1 MSEEMVMRT
10 ADSPAAATGDMSVG
24 SALIDHV
31 RQAAT
36 DDNQEWALNDAESDS
51 TTDTDS
57 DNGYDEEWSAALDLY
72 SAEEEVRQRLLDNLG
87 RTEPEAVPYERFR
100 EVNEQAKVGREVQ
113 SKYDQWADVIQ
124 QFEENGFNSAE
135 DVRKAL
141 ESQQEQQ
148 HEQQIREKWA
158 AAQAEEYLDP
168 ALADAQAEAEIQK
181 YRYEKLN
188 QQVNGV
194 LMQQQRNAALTEF
207 PYARRAMQMVDNL
220 MNAGMSPREAASHV
234 HDQIEGLI
242 ESMVPELAEL
252 VARQKRAPTPISTD
266 NSAQPVVRQ
275 TEPVRQSSSGIF
287 SRMLGIR

>member
-10 ADSPAAATGDMSVG
+10 ADSPAAATGETSVG
-24 SALIDHV
+24 SALVDHV

-36 DDNQEWALNDAESDS
+36 GDNQEWALNNSEGETYAEADG
-51 TTDTDS
+51 DD
-57 DNGYDEEWSAALDLY
+57 GYDEEWNAALDLY
-72 SAEEEVRQRLLDNLG
+72 SAEEEVRQRLMDNLG

-113 SKYDQWADVIQ
+113 SKFDQWADVIR

-141 ESQQEQQ
+141 EAQQEQQ
-148 HEQQIREKWA
+148 YEQQIRDKWL
-158 AAQAEEYLDP
+158 AAQTDQYLDP
-168 ALADAQAEAEIQK
+168 QLAEAQAEAEITK

-220 MNAGMSPREAASHV
+220 MNAGMSPREAAEHV
-234 HDQIEGLI
+234 HNQVEGLI
-242 ESMVPELAEL
+242 ESMVPELAEM
-252 VARQKRAPTPISTD
+252 VAKQRRAPTPISTAD
-266 NSAQPVVRQ
+266 SAQPVVRP